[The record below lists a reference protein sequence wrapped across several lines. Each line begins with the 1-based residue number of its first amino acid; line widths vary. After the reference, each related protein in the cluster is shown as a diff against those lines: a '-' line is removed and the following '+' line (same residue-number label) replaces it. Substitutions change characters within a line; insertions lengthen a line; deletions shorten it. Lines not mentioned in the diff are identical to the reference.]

1 MKNKYKIMF
10 GRWGLRATLRFKYHR
25 IGYIHIPYIF
35 GGISI
40 PIPIVRVDKRSKL

>member
-1 MKNKYKIMF
+1 MKIKYKIMF
-10 GRWGLRATLRFKYHR
+10 GSWGIQGTPKYKYSR

-40 PIPIVRVDKRSKL
+40 PIPIVRVDNTGD

>member
-10 GRWGLRATLRFKYHR
+10 GSWGLRGTPHYKYSR
-25 IGYIHIPYIF
+25 VGYINIPYIF

-40 PIPIVRVDKRSKL
+40 PLPIVKVEEMI